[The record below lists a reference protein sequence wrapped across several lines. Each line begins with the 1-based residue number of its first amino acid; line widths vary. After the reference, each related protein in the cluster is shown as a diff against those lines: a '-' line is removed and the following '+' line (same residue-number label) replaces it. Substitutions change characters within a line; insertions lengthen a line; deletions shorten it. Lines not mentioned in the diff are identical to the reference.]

1 MDSSF
6 FPPQNSRK
14 YDLSLEMDGLRFFL
28 KANILKWVVSL
39 VCWKKTNTFKRAEN
53 LTPGKSQGKS
63 RQIPVTPGALGR
75 QVQHGLLSDTRSI
88 TRLSRL
94 FCRAVLWSSQSRAW
108 LSWKPEQPD
117 PGWAATAGGEEPS
130 SDKSHL
136 RQQLPQGSA
145 FAPARSQGGFS
156 CLSVLSPW
164 TVFLSGLSKTPPAT
178 PGNSSKSLQGPLASK
193 TLWHSLAF

>member
-1 MDSSF
+1 MGGFFGMLKENKYIQKGWEFNPREELRKKQTNSCDSRS
-6 FPPQNSRK
+6 P
-14 YDLSLEMDGLRFFL
+14 
-28 KANILKWVVSL
+28 W
-39 VCWKKTNTFKRAEN
+39 RA
-53 LTPGKSQGKS
+53 
-63 RQIPVTPGALGR
+63 
-75 QVQHGLLSDTRSI
+75 GLLSDTRSI

-94 FCRAVLWSSQSRAW
+94 FAGLFCGAARA
-108 LSWKPEQPD
+108 E
-117 PGWAATAGGEEPS
+117 PGWAESKNSLIQAGLPRQEGKSQS

-178 PGNSSKSLQGPLASK
+178 PGNSSKSLHGPLASK
-193 TLWHSLAF
+193 TLWHPLAF